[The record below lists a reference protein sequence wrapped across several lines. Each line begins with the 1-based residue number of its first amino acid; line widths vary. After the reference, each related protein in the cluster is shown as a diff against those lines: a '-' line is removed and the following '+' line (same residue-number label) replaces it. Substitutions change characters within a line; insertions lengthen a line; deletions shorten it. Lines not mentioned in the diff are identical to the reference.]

1 MGTTQ
6 RLLLGIALCLVWA
19 GCDERDSTPFIVRAP
34 VGSDRLLGLWT
45 GHAEITSVEDALRPT
60 GTGTVQ
66 GGFAFPVALELR
78 PDRLFTLRSFGY
90 PIVGASAGDKRFCSG
105 VFALQGSRI
114 EFFPDD
120 ACPALP
126 LHRFTIGGWF
136 PDGLELEAATRPA
149 LPGQVFGEAA
159 SVRVRF
165 RLERN

>member
-19 GCDERDSTPFIVRAP
+19 GCDERDRNPFVVPVR
-34 VGSDRLLGLWT
+34 VGSAGLVGLWT
-45 GHAEITSVEDALRPT
+45 GHAEITSAEGVSRLT
-60 GTGTVQ
+60 GTGTIQ
-66 GGFAFPVALELR
+66 NGFAFPVALELR
-78 PDRLFTLRSFGY
+78 ADRLFTLRSFGY

-105 VFALQGSRI
+105 VFALEGSRI

-120 ACPALP
+120 VCPALP

-165 RLERN
+165 RLQRD